1 MWLYYL
7 FFILV
12 SLVVPTVSEG
22 ENFLKV
28 LVMSFKFIAWL
39 SGSGDDIIGL
49 LVLKP
54 LNLKSLT
61 YS

>member
-1 MWLYYL
+1 
-7 FFILV
+7 V
-12 SLVVPTVSEG
+12 VVPAVSDDEG
-22 ENFLKV
+22 GDFLKV
-28 LVMSFKFIAWL
+28 LVMSFKFIAWVP
-39 SGSGDDIIGL
+39 GSGDDIIGL